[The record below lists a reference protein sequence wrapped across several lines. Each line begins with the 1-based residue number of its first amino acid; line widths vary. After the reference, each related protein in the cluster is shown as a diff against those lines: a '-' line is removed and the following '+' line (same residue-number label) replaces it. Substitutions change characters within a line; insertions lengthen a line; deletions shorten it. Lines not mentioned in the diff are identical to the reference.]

1 MKRRALGLG
10 LSFAVSFVLAGF
22 APVSVHAGGSDI
34 EGMDEDDHLPSMF
47 GDVRDV
53 NGYRP
58 LEGARIQAQA
68 KGAPLPM
75 MATTD
80 VDGRFKLS
88 GFAKNV
94 DPEAMKITCSL
105 NGYRLLNLSRRKLGK
120 DMDAPV
126 EVECLLEKE

>member
-10 LSFAVSFVLAGF
+10 LGLAVSFVLAGF
-22 APVSVHAGGSDI
+22 APVTVHAGGSDI
-34 EGMDEDDHLPSMF
+34 EGMDEDNHLPSMF

-53 NGYRP
+53 NGFRP

-75 MATTD
+75 IATTD

-88 GFAKNV
+88 GFAKNA

>member
-1 MKRRALGLG
+1 
-10 LSFAVSFVLAGF
+10 
-22 APVSVHAGGSDI
+22 
-34 EGMDEDDHLPSMF
+34 MF

-58 LEGARIQAQA
+58 LEGARIQALV

-80 VDGRFKLS
+80 VDGRFKLQ